1 MKIDTDDFLN
11 SIKDS
16 FARMKYIKSGEIP
29 NIDLYMDQVTT
40 FLDEKLKS
48 SARNSQEDEKLVT
61 KTMIN
66 NYTKNDVIPP
76 PIKKK
81 YNKDHMFL
89 LIFVYYY
96 KSILQ
101 INDIKTL
108 LDPITEDFFGKESGF
123 CIEDVYDEIFGGM
136 KEVLAKVT
144 DDVVANYAESLESFE
159 DAPID
164 KQEYLKKF
172 YFICALSCDVFVKKL
187 LIEKSVDSLREHR
200 TTEENKYTAKG
211 E

>member
-11 SIKDS
+11 SIKES

-89 LIFVYYY
+89 LIFV
-96 KSILQ
+96 
-101 INDIKTL
+101 
-108 LDPITEDFFGKESGF
+108 
-123 CIEDVYDEIFGGM
+123 
-136 KEVLAKVT
+136 
-144 DDVVANYAESLESFE
+144 
-159 DAPID
+159 
-164 KQEYLKKF
+164 
-172 YFICALSCDVFVKKL
+172 
-187 LIEKSVDSLREHR
+187 
-200 TTEENKYTAKG
+200 
-211 E
+211 